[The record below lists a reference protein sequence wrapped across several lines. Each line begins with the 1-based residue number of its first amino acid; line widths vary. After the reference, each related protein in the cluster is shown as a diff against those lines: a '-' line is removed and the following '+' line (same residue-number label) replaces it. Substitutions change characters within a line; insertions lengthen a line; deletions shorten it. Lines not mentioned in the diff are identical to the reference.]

1 MASSKQGTTQS
12 IEQRDKRKRK
22 MKKKQGTKR
31 EKMELNAEG
40 RDTSASDE
48 ITRLKD
54 KNA

>member
-1 MASSKQGTTQS
+1 
-12 IEQRDKRKRK
+12 
-22 MKKKQGTKR
+22 MKKQSTKR

-40 RDTSASDE
+40 KDTSASDE